1 MWPEM
6 MAMMENFVKFLVE
19 HVVMNPLT
27 FDSKSY
33 AEKLVAMALT
43 DAATV
48 EQFEG
53 VYQVKN

>member
-1 MWPEM
+1 M

-27 FDSKSY
+27 FDSKAY